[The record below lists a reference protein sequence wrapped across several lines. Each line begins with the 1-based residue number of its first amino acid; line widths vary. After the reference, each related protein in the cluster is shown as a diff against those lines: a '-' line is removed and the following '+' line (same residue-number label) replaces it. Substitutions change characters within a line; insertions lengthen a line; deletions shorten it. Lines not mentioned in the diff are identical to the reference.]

1 MSEMTVIGEEEV
13 FTPFMRAQVEDFY
26 AQIDADLSDWERR
39 LIGKGVRHG

>member
-13 FTPFMRAQVEDFY
+13 LTPFMRAQVEDFY

>member
-1 MSEMTVIGEEEV
+1 MSEMTVIGEAEV
-13 FTPFMRAQVEDFY
+13 LTPFMRAQVEDFY

>member
-13 FTPFMRAQVEDFY
+13 LTPFMRAQVEDFY
-26 AQIDADLSDWERR
+26 AQIDADLSDWEMR